1 MQLAAFDFDC
11 AACALGAFRWK
22 GVYSEAGMGPLIEG
36 MKAAKSR
43 RVGMS
48 RVVDLTSNNINNS
61 TRTKIEAM
69 FSKEL
74 VKV

>member
-1 MQLAAFDFDC
+1 MLLVQYDF
-11 AACALGAFRWK
+11 ALSRWK
-22 GVYSEAGMGPLIEG
+22 GTYTENGIGPLIEG

-43 RVGMS
+43 RVGND
-48 RVVDLTSNNINNS
+48 RVVDLSGNNINNS
-61 TRTKIEAM
+61 TKNKVETM

>member
-1 MQLAAFDFDC
+1 M
-11 AACALGAFRWK
+11 
-22 GVYSEAGMGPLIEG
+22 YSEAGMGPLIEG